1 MSSPSSI
8 IFSLLPL
15 YNYILRLINNQ
26 QGELNYDNF
35 MHLFQYIQVRK
46 EILYKIQEFK
56 ESVA

>member
-26 QGELNYDNF
+26 QVELNYDNF

>member
-15 YNYILRLINNQ
+15 YNYILRIINNQ
-26 QGELNYDNF
+26 QVELNYDNF

-56 ESVA
+56 ESIA

>member
-1 MSSPSSI
+1 MSSPNSI

-26 QGELNYDNF
+26 QVELNYDNF